1 MSVLTPVRVDELLPA
16 VKSLVDVASIQTAL
30 GGTGRVYVAQGDS
43 LLSDEEFPSI
53 DANGM
58 AGRIVLMTRNDSP
71 REYLDMTVPV
81 YWNLRID
88 MIKGQSD
95 ANIFLN
101 YVQELCY
108 GLLQDKTVSL
118 TSSDVLFKIWRQN
131 LSQQVRRDEE
141 GWFYLSAIYQTILTP
156 K

>member
-16 VKSLVDVASIQTAL
+16 VKTLVDISAVQSIL
-30 GGTGRVYVAQGDS
+30 GGSGRVFVSQGDS
-43 LLSDEEFPSI
+43 LLPDEEFPSV

-71 REYLDMTVPV
+71 REYLDLTVPV

-95 ANIFLN
+95 ANIYLN
-101 YVQELCY
+101 YVHGLIY
-108 GLLQDKTVSL
+108 GLLQEKKVTL
-118 TSSDVLFKIWRQN
+118 SSSEVLFRIWRQT
-131 LSQQVRRDEE
+131 LSQQVRRDAQ
-141 GWFYLSAIYQTILTP
+141 GFYYLAAIYQTILTP
-156 K
+156 N

>member
-1 MSVLTPVRVDELLPA
+1 
-16 VKSLVDVASIQTAL
+16 
-30 GGTGRVYVAQGDS
+30 
-43 LLSDEEFPSI
+43 
-53 DANGM
+53 M

-131 LSQQVRRDEE
+131 LSQQVRRDQE
-141 GWFYLSAIYQTILTP
+141 GWYYLSAIYQTILTP